1 MQWPTH
7 QLNLKDFLGS
17 IAGTAN
23 HRKNNQPLLH
33 LASRR
38 LRRHRTKIMGTNML
52 IPGLLLIFTIVLIGP
67 FVNKKIESNLEAFLF
82 FMGMLSATLSNAWS
96 AEVIHEGFIAPINI
110 TLAVLCAGVVFH
122 YLREYIDHIM
132 RRVLITVPLAVIV
145 CSGIVILGLLS
156 SIISAI
162 IAALLLVEFISVLPL
177 HRQAEVNLTIIACF
191 AIGLGAALTPLG
203 EPLSTIVVSKLSG
216 EPYHASFY
224 YLFNLLA
231 PYVIPAVAVLG
242 IIGTFL
248 VQKKP
253 EDTAESLAAKK
264 DEEKLSD
271 VFIRAGKVYIF
282 VMALIFLGAGFKPL
296 IDTYLLKLSSQ
307 ILFWVNMVSAILD
320 NATLAAAEIGP
331 SLSTP
336 QIKSALLGLLISGG
350 MLIPGNIPNII
361 AAHALHIKSTEW
373 AKVGVPLGLVIM
385 TGTAVL
391 LGLGLL

>member
-1 MQWPTH
+1 
-7 QLNLKDFLGS
+7 
-17 IAGTAN
+17 
-23 HRKNNQPLLH
+23 
-33 LASRR
+33 
-38 LRRHRTKIMGTNML
+38 ML
-52 IPGLLLIFTIVLIGP
+52 IVGLLVIFTVVLIGP
-67 FVNKKIESNLEAFLF
+67 FVNKKVESNLEAFLF
-82 FMGMLSATLSNAWS
+82 SMGAVSATLSNAWS
-96 AEVIHEGFIAPINI
+96 AEVLREGLVAPINI
-110 TLAVLCAGVVFH
+110 TLAVLGAGVVFH
-122 YLREYIDHIM
+122 YLRKYIDHIM

-145 CSGIVILGLLS
+145 FAGVVILGLLS

-162 IAALLLVEFISVLPL
+162 IAALLLVEFITVLPL
-177 HRQAEVNLTIIACF
+177 HRQAEVSLTIIACF

-224 YLFNLLA
+224 YLFKLLA
-231 PYVIPAVAVLG
+231 GYVIPAVVVLG
-242 IIGTFL
+242 LVGAFL
-248 VQKKP
+248 VQRKP
-253 EDTAESLAAKK
+253 EDTAESLAAEAE
-264 DEEKLSD
+264 EEKLRD

-307 ILFWVNMVSAILD
+307 VLFWVNMVSAILD

-331 SLSTP
+331 SLSTA

-361 AAHALHIKSTEW
+361 TAHALHIKSTEW
-373 AKVGVPLGLVIM
+373 AKLGVPLGLVIM

-391 LGLGLL
+391 LWFGLL